1 MTKKQKQSPSFSST
15 FFFTRKN
22 TKSVGIFLDLLLIC
36 IFRRELSPARRRRAI
51 SIHVKKAFS
60 FWRGNGIN
68 GNNTQP
74 PLLCSQEILVL
85 ASTYRASTWQIESIR
100 KASASAVIVG
110 HTYLYCVASQSR
122 KVICYFGLQL
132 IGTKYEYL

>member
-22 TKSVGIFLDLLLIC
+22 SKSVGIFLRLTTDLYFSKRIKP
-36 IFRRELSPARRRRAI
+36 RP
-51 SIHVKKAFS
+51 KKEGHHKKKRS
-60 FWRGNGIN
+60 RWRGNGIN

-85 ASTYRASTWQIESIR
+85 VLQGLNWRIESIR
-100 KASASAVIVG
+100 KTSASAVIVG
-110 HTYLYCVASQSR
+110 HTYLY
-122 KVICYFGLQL
+122 
-132 IGTKYEYL
+132 